1 MRVFWGVSMSAVT
14 SVRSVADCIAGQK
27 SGSRRSR
34 RSYKKERSQLAS
46 WGFRNLT
53 LVVGWL
59 VKMRLTDIHV
69 HLPGEQRLA
78 RRVEEQSPLD
88 QVQRAQDQQV
98 VLSVA
103 APSHQS
109 IERVD
114 EPQVDVPLEAL
125 LQLEELVEG
134 RVVREFGERLRT

>member
-1 MRVFWGVSMSAVT
+1 
-14 SVRSVADCIAGQK
+14 
-27 SGSRRSR
+27 
-34 RSYKKERSQLAS
+34 
-46 WGFRNLT
+46 
-53 LVVGWL
+53 
-59 VKMRLTDIHV
+59 MRLTDIHV